1 MKCICG
7 QKIYQQ
13 LCVPNVY
20 FEKRYKD
27 TDFKEPVI
35 SYEFKCPKCGK
46 ITILS
51 LAKFD
56 SLKEDVDN
64 EVY

>member
-1 MKCICG
+1 MKCSCG

-20 FEKRYKD
+20 FSQRYKD
-27 TDFKEPVI
+27 TEFTYPVT

-46 ITILS
+46 VTILS
-51 LAKFD
+51 LAKFE
-56 SLKEDVDN
+56 SLKEESTDETN
-64 EVY
+64 